1 MKNIRPWRGAATI
14 LLALGSALP
23 SQAQAPAQA
32 VPATAAVRWEP
43 EFRFPGTFFPSFAI
57 SAAGRDAKGPVAVD
71 QLYGYVNS
79 GSLAVK
85 VLSAPPGAKLKVQV
99 EIPEIGVTGE
109 LETTAPADGKP
120 LSLVPRLSWSQRRLV
135 GITQPMS
142 SDAVFRLY
150 ADGVLVSEERKL
162 VRIRA
167 INDAPL
173 QACRSPGHC
182 TDYSYYFAAFVNEDY
197 PGIDAILRQAL
208 NIPAMPVKR
217 WIGTQGTEEQ
227 TLRQV
232 WALWYLLQRNKVT
245 YSSVTTVSDRA
256 EGVSSQEVRPL
267 SQSLRTQQA
276 NCIDGTV
283 LFASVLRKIG
293 IEPAIILIPGHAFL
307 AFAVNS
313 QHTKSVFLETT
324 LLNDANN
331 PFNAS
336 GPSQLG
342 VALANLTGDDI
353 HQRQSWASFQN
364 ALKVGQAEYDK
375 AAQHFGKETGYRV
388 VPIAKAREAG
398 ILPLPL

>member
-1 MKNIRPWRGAATI
+1 MMNNARCVGSILVGLAVAA
-14 LLALGSALP
+14 ALP
-23 SQAQAPAQA
+23 VRAQQPMAT
-32 VPATAAVRWEP
+32 TAAAAVKWEP

-71 QLYGYVNS
+71 ELYGYVNS

-85 VLSAPPGAKLKVQV
+85 VLSAPAGTKLKAQV

-109 LETTAPADGKP
+109 LETKEPADGKP
-120 LSLVPRLSWSQRRLV
+120 LSVVPRLSWSQRRLV

-150 ADGVLVSEERKL
+150 ADGVLVGEERKL

-167 INDAPL
+167 INDVPL
-173 QACRSPGHC
+173 KACRTPDRC
-182 TDYSYYFAAFVNEDY
+182 TDYSAYMAAFVNEDN
-197 PGIDAILRQAL
+197 PAIDKVLRQAL
-208 NIPAMPVKR
+208 DIPAMPVKQ

-293 IEPAIILIPGHAFL
+293 IEPAIVLIPGHAFL
-307 AFAVNS
+307 AFSVNA
-313 QHTKSVFLETT
+313 QHNKEVFLETT
-324 LLNDANN
+324 MLNDAHN

-336 GPSQLG
+336 GPTKLG
-342 VALANLTGDDI
+342 VAMANLTGDDI
-353 HQRQSWASFQN
+353 HQRQSWASFQE
-364 ALKVGQAEYDK
+364 ALKVGQTEYEK
-375 AAQHFGKETGYRV
+375 AAPHFGKDAGYRV
-388 VPIAKAREAG
+388 VPIIKAREAG